1 MYKRTGDAQRAA
13 ASDIVSAK
21 KMKPDD
27 KPTEIETHET
37 VGTKTRLET
46 SARME
51 EKQAFVSRL
60 ISTESM

>member
-1 MYKRTGDAQRAA
+1 MYKRTGDAQKAA

-21 KMKPDD
+21 KMKPDV

-37 VGTKTRLET
+37 VGTKTQLET

-51 EKQAFVSRL
+51 RS
-60 ISTESM
+60 ISLTFIFN